1 MGEEFERAKSYLQ
14 VADEKGV
21 TLYDHV
27 AELILKLIKEKPDPD
42 TGACD
47 RQRRASNAGFA
58 ASGERCYEIRMRM
71 FFFLLL
77 LLTTGRLCV
86 GPCCV
91 TDCVCVRVRV
101 QPSLS
106 WSACRRP

>member
-47 RQRRASNAGFA
+47 RQRRLSSAVAKS
-58 ASGERCYEIRMRM
+58 ECKIRCI
-71 FFFLLL
+71 FL
-77 LLTTGRLCV
+77 TIVSSLCRTV
-86 GPCCV
+86 LC
-91 TDCVCVRVRV
+91 D
-101 QPSLS
+101 
-106 WSACRRP
+106 

>member
-42 TGACD
+42 TGACTD
-47 RQRRASNAGFA
+47 RQTDRRTDSDDCRVTTQTAPLWNECA
-58 ASGERCYEIRMRM
+58 ERCA
-71 FFFLLL
+71 
-77 LLTTGRLCV
+77 LCF
-86 GPCCV
+86 
-91 TDCVCVRVRV
+91 
-101 QPSLS
+101 
-106 WSACRRP
+106 

>member
-47 RQRRASNAGFA
+47 RQR
-58 ASGERCYEIRMRM
+58 
-71 FFFLLL
+71 
-77 LLTTGRLCV
+77 
-86 GPCCV
+86 
-91 TDCVCVRVRV
+91 
-101 QPSLS
+101 
-106 WSACRRP
+106 